1 VQLSDRITGGV
12 LVILGGLAAW
22 SGSRLPAVPGQE
34 VGPAA
39 FPMLI
44 GSGLVICGALIALGI
59 GRSFEVPE
67 EDATEAAAPRFHGLR
82 ALIPPALLLFYMLAS
97 EPLGFLLTAA
107 IVVLIGALA
116 LGARLTLAVPLA
128 LVAPVL
134 VHLAF
139 YKLLRVPL
147 PDGVLPAPW

>member
-1 VQLSDRITGGV
+1 MQLSDRVTGGV

-22 SGSRLPAVPGQE
+22 SGSRLPAVPGQD

-44 GSGLVICGALIALGI
+44 GSGLVICGSLIAFGI
-59 GRSFEVPE
+59 GRSFEAP
-67 EDATEAAAPRFHGLR
+67 DAEAPVAASRFSGLR
-82 ALIPPALLLFYMLAS
+82 ALIPPALLLFYMLVS
-97 EPLGFLLTAA
+97 EPLGFLPTAA
-107 IVVLIGALA
+107 IMVLVAALA
-116 LGARLTLAVPLA
+116 LGARMRLAVPVALLA
-128 LVAPVL
+128 PAL

-147 PDGVLPAPW
+147 PGGVLPAPW

>member
-1 VQLSDRITGGV
+1 MQLSDRVTGGV
-12 LVILGGLAAW
+12 LVTLGGLAAW
-22 SGSRLPAVPGQE
+22 SGSRLPAVPGQD

-39 FPMLI
+39 FPLLI
-44 GSGLVICGALIALGI
+44 GSGLVICGALIAFGI

-67 EDATEAAAPRFHGLR
+67 EDAPATTSRFNGLR
-82 ALIPPALLLFYMLAS
+82 VLIPPALLLFYMLAS
-97 EPLGFLLTAA
+97 EPLGFLPTAA
-107 IVVLIGALA
+107 IMVFIGAVA
-116 LGARLTLAVPLA
+116 LGARLRLAVPMA
-128 LVAPVL
+128 LVAPVF